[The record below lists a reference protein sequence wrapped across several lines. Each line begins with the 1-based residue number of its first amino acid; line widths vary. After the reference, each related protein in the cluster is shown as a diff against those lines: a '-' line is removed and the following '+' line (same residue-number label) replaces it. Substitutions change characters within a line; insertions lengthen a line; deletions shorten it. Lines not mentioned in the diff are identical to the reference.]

1 MTVRRQYLRT
11 YAGLLGIG
19 VGALLQLSLDCLSL
33 NCAFAEEPA
42 PTVEKTFQVKYFDIN
57 SGRIAFSYVHE
68 KVKDIYVL
76 DFKDLSVGP
85 VVTSPGD
92 DEAPM
97 FSPDGRKLL
106 FQSTM
111 TGRPKIFIS
120 NSDGSDI
127 QQLTTGEGQDENPSW
142 SPDGKKVVFQ
152 STRGG
157 QGSDIYIVNAD
168 GTGLKALTTTH
179 KKSVGPRWSP
189 RGDEMLYATNTEWP
203 GWDII
208 VHDLKTN
215 TAKVMTK
222 GLASYTRPYWHPD
235 GSGFLFSYGSGDD
248 TNIYQAFK
256 GKVVPA
262 PIAQRVGKQLD
273 PVFDDT
279 ARRIFFVGEAR
290 PGDGDFQLYMYDSR
304 IPPIDNKGEPT
315 KNIAQILEVKVGAIR
330 YPTWTAFPS
339 VESLMKDKKRK
350 LSQVQTNGT
359 TEQSLPPPQGQ

>member
-1 MTVRRQYLRT
+1 MTVRT
-11 YAGLLGIG
+11 KLLKTCASAFAFTAFTF
-19 VGALLQLSLDCLSL
+19 GALSLIGLG
-33 NCAFAEEPA
+33 APRYAAAESAVPSDD
-42 PTVEKTFQVKYFDIN
+42 KNFQVKYFEIN
-57 SGRIAFSYVHE
+57 SGRIAFAYVHE

-76 DFKDLSVGP
+76 DFSDLSVQP
-85 VVTSPGD
+85 VITSAGD

-120 NSDGSDI
+120 NSDGTDI
-127 QQLTTGEGQDENPSW
+127 QQVTSGEGDDENPSW

-152 STRGG
+152 STRAG

-168 GTGLKALTTTH
+168 GSGLKALTNNR
-179 KKSVGPRWSP
+179 KKNVGPRWSP

-203 GWDII
+203 GWDIV
-208 VHDLKTN
+208 VHDLKAN
-215 TAKVMTK
+215 TSKVMTK

-273 PVFDDT
+273 PIFDDT
-279 ARRIFFVGEAR
+279 ARRVFFVGEAIA
-290 PGDGDFQLYMYDSR
+290 GEGNFQLYMYDSR
-304 IPPIDNKGEPT
+304 IPPVDAKGEPT
-315 KNIAQILEVKVGAIR
+315 KSIAQILEVKVGAIR
-330 YPTWTAFPS
+330 YPSWTALPS
-339 VESLMKDKKRK
+339 VESLVKQQKRK
-350 LSQVQTNGT
+350 V
-359 TEQSLPPPQGQ
+359 GQAAAASK

>member
-1 MTVRRQYLRT
+1 MTGRSR
-11 YAGLLGIG
+11 LLVTVAAVFGVALVPSTEMVGVGNIG
-19 VGALLQLSLDCLSL
+19 VGLQS
-33 NCAFAEEPA
+33 AHAEE
-42 PTVEKTFQVKYFDIN
+42 TVDEKNFQVKYFDIN
-57 SGRIAFSYVHE
+57 AGRIAFAFINE

-76 DFKDLSVGP
+76 DFKDLSVEP

-111 TGRPKIFIS
+111 TGRPKIFIA
-120 NSDGSDI
+120 NSDGSDV
-127 QQLTTGEGQDENPSW
+127 QQVTTGDGDDENPSW

-157 QGSDIYIVNAD
+157 QGSDIYIINAD
-168 GTGLKALTTTH
+168 GTGLKALTSTR
-179 KKSVGPRWSP
+179 KKNVGPRWSP
-189 RGDEMLYATNTEWP
+189 RGDEMLYASNTEWP

-208 VHDLKTN
+208 VHNLKTN

-248 TNIYQAFK
+248 TNIYQAIK
-256 GKVVPA
+256 GKTVPA
-262 PIAQRVGKQLD
+262 PIAQKVGKQLD

-279 ARRIFFVGEAR
+279 ARRIFFVGEAI
-290 PGDGDFQLYMYDSR
+290 PGQGNFQLYMYDSR
-304 IPPIDNKGEPT
+304 IPPVDAKGEPT
-315 KNIAQILEVKVGAIR
+315 KSIVQILEVKVGAIR
-330 YPTWTAFPS
+330 YPSWTALPS
-339 VESLMKDKKRK
+339 VESLVKEQKRK
-350 LSQVQTNGT
+350 LAH
-359 TEQSLPPPQGQ
+359 QSDGGSAEAPKAP

>member
-1 MTVRRQYLRT
+1 MAVRHKIFGTLSGLIGRSL
-11 YAGLLGIG
+11 AGGLLLSIPF
-19 VGALLQLSLDCLSL
+19 VGLHEAQAADSD
-33 NCAFAEEPA
+33 A
-42 PTVEKTFQVKYFDIN
+42 TDEKNFQVKYFEIN
-57 SGRIAFSYVHE
+57 SGRIAFGYVHE

-76 DFKDLSVGP
+76 DFKDLSINP

-111 TGRPKIFIS
+111 TGRAKVFVA
-120 NSDGSDI
+120 NSDGSDT
-127 QQLTTGEGQDENPSW
+127 QQITTGDGDDENPSW
-142 SPDGKKVVFQ
+142 SPDGKKIVFQ

-168 GTGLKALTTTH
+168 GTGLKALTNT
-179 KKSVGPRWSP
+179 KKKNVGPRWSP

-208 VHDLKTN
+208 VHDLKNN

-279 ARRIFFVGEAR
+279 ARRIFFVGEAHS
-290 PGDGDFQLYMYDSR
+290 GEGDFQLYMFDSR
-304 IPPIDNKGEPT
+304 IPAVDNKGEAT
-315 KNIAQILEVKVGAIR
+315 KNIALILEVKVGAIR
-330 YPTWTAFPS
+330 YPSWTALPS
-339 VESLMKDKKRK
+339 VESLVAHQKRK
-350 LSQVQTNGT
+350 QAATN
-359 TEQSLPPPQGQ
+359 Q